1 MTINLSLIL
10 WTTRIQKQFPLSFF
24 IFIDSLV
31 VSTLQDAGGYAIS
44 RQNNLELHLGCHT
57 CWLSYFT
64 LVYLWC
70 GRTVARAGGRSVYG
84 HVITKFSRMARFL
97 THGAPLLSYKR
108 RFKTTTKMDRHITG
122 HVMWRSDGFPISDW
136 VSLEVFVFF
145 NSGCI
150 TRCALAW
157 PHVLLNQVVVVFFC
171 LVVPNHFHPSQA
183 LCCP

>member
-1 MTINLSLIL
+1 M
-10 WTTRIQKQFPLSFF
+10 
-24 IFIDSLV
+24 
-31 VSTLQDAGGYAIS
+31 
-44 RQNNLELHLGCHT
+44 HLGCHT

-136 VSLEVFVFF
+136 VSLEVFVFL

-157 PHVLLNQVVVVFFC
+157 PHVLLNQVVVVFF
-171 LVVPNHFHPSQA
+171 LPGSAESLSSHSSFMLPLGSFITT
-183 LCCP
+183 